1 MGNFSAL
8 GRKKSPFAFIALPS
22 GERNTD
28 HTSVSNLIYVET
40 TIPSFYHENRQ
51 KPEIIAMRNWTRE
64 WWHDA
69 ITGGDQ
75 LVISD
80 AVLAELDL
88 TPEPKRSECL
98 ALTAG
103 LPVLDDPPEIDETV
117 EFYIAHKLMP
127 ASLAGDA
134 RHLAL
139 ATWHTCDI
147 LATWNCRHIANPN
160 KLEHIHHIH
169 DMLGLH
175 TPVLATPYQLL
186 EANK

>member
-1 MGNFSAL
+1 MRTRGT
-8 GRKKSPFAFIALPS
+8 RHK
-22 GERNTD
+22 
-28 HTSVSNLIYVET
+28 SVSKLIYIET

-64 WWHDA
+64 WWRA
-69 ITGGDQ
+69 VSAADQ
-75 LVISD
+75 LVTSS

-88 TPEPKRSECL
+88 TPEPKRSDCFLLMEP
-98 ALTAG
+98 
-103 LPVLDDPPEIDETV
+103 LPALDDPPEIDETV

-127 ASLAGDA
+127 ASLVGDA

-139 ATWHTCDI
+139 AAWHSCDI

-169 DMLGLH
+169 DLLGLH
-175 TPVLATPYQLL
+175 TPILATPFQLL
-186 EANK
+186 EAN